1 MQTRI
6 AVIVTL
12 ALVGVVA
19 AVIAVRLARAVA
31 RHLPGISTPSRDFAA
46 SWPAV
51 RRARPSCSRPGHRLS
66 IDEDAHVPIAR
77 LPAGRRSSAIG
88 GTHR

>member
-19 AVIAVRLARAVA
+19 AVIAVRLARTVA
-31 RHLPGISTPSRDFAA
+31 RHLARYLDTVEDFAA
-46 SWPAV
+46 VVAGCPPPASIGGRPARGLASGLETSP
-51 RRARPSCSRPGHRLS
+51 RRGGSRT
-66 IDEDAHVPIAR
+66 
-77 LPAGRRSSAIG
+77 SSASMPA
-88 GTHR
+88 H

>member
-31 RHLPGISTPSRDFAA
+31 AASGPVSSTPSRA
-46 SWPAV
+46 
-51 RRARPSCSRPGHRLS
+51 SRP
-66 IDEDAHVPIAR
+66 P
-77 LPAGRRSSAIG
+77 
-88 GTHR
+88 

>member
-12 ALVGVVA
+12 AVVGVVA

-31 RHLPGISTPSRDFAA
+31 RRVARYLDTVEGFAA
-46 SWPAV
+46 AVAGCPTPASIGYRPARGRTPGLETSP
-51 RRARPSCSRPGHRLS
+51 RRGGS
-66 IDEDAHVPIAR
+66 
-77 LPAGRRSSAIG
+77 RSSSASMPA
-88 GTHR
+88 H

>member
-19 AVIAVRLARAVA
+19 AVIAVKLARAAARRLARYLDAA
-31 RHLPGISTPSRDFAA
+31 EGFAA
-46 SWPAV
+46 AMAGCPPPASIGC
-51 RRARPSCSRPGHRLS
+51 RPARGRTPGLRTSSRGRESRAAAAALR
-66 IDEDAHVPIAR
+66 AH
-77 LPAGRRSSAIG
+77 
-88 GTHR
+88 